1 MAGLAL
7 AGCNGDYDDWAD
19 PQSYSAE
26 DAAAA
31 YGVSITAGP
40 EATTVMPD
48 ADGTIQLVAVSAT
61 NEDVDDIIL
70 RSITVN
76 GTEVDAELSDGY
88 ITVDAAELSKLVETA
103 NGSRAATATSLTVVT
118 GVSLELS
125 TGDAILIEEVTTAGT
140 LTPAAVPALD
150 AAGYYLLG
158 DWQGWDLTNPTWMT
172 DNGDG
177 TYSATVTTTSDGS
190 NWYKFYA
197 GSYYS
202 SSDWDTVN
210 QGQMGCEENG
220 DDATWNFVVYEG
232 DPVYSDGVQTPT
244 ISGASTYVITLDMNN
259 LTYSLQSAATETWY
273 LVGGC
278 IGDGTWSTGSVDN
291 IGVSLYPM
299 AATADGVVSYTGY
312 FTTDGF
318 KLIRDYD
325 SWDNQWGYSDGYVK
339 NDGSSGNLWVDEAG
353 YYTVTL
359 DYRNDVLT
367 IEAYTGTVTEYSSMG
382 VAGGFNSWGFEAIS
396 NATGSSHLWR
406 YEIST
411 DEDTELKFLTDSS
424 WSVNWGASDFPSGV
438 GVQNGSNIPVSAG
451 SYVVIFNDIDGG
463 YTFIE
468 K

>member
-1 MAGLAL
+1 MAGFAL
-7 AGCNGDYDDWAD
+7 AGCNGDYDDWDD

-31 YGVSITAGP
+31 YGVSITAGA

-48 ADGTIQLVAVSAT
+48 ADGTIQLVAVSVS
-61 NEDVDDIIL
+61 NEDVEDILL
-70 RSITVN
+70 RGLTVN
-76 GTEVDAELSDGY
+76 GTEIDAEYSDGY
-88 ITVDAAELSKLVETA
+88 ITVDAAELSKIVETA
-103 NGSRAATATSLTVVT
+103 NSSRAATATALTVVT
-118 GVSLELS
+118 SLSIELS
-125 TGDAILIEEVTTAGT
+125 TGEALLIDDATTSGS
-140 LTPAAVPALD
+140 LTPAAVPSID

-158 DWQGWDLTNPTWMT
+158 DWQGWSLTDPTWMT

-177 TYSATVTTTSDGS
+177 TYSATVTTTGDT
-190 NWYKFYA
+190 NWFKFYA

-202 SSDWDTVN
+202 SSDWDVVN

-232 DPVYSDGVQTPT
+232 DPVYEDGVQTPT
-244 ISGASTYVITLDMNN
+244 ISGASTFNITLDMNN
-259 LTYSLQSAATETWY
+259 LTYTVESSGTETWY

-339 NDGSSGNLWVDEAG
+339 NDGGSGNLWVDEAG

-367 IEAYTGTVTEYSSMG
+367 IEAYTADITEYSTMG
-382 VAGGFNSWGFEAIS
+382 VSGGFNSWGFEAIE

-451 SYVVIFNDIDGG
+451 SYVLIFNDIDGG